1 GRLLDIL
8 RTSCGR
14 RVDVP
19 VIPASPLRGPLPPLP
34 FSIPGPSL
42 DEASGVLVP
51 VVEDKP
57 PVACLIKKPRMDEGV
72 NELVR
77 VILPQGGLGDLVAVV
92 SRQVPVLRKIEGP
105 PP

>member
-1 GRLLDIL
+1 IL

-14 RVDVP
+14 LVDVA
-19 VIPASPLRGPLPPLP
+19 VIPARPLRGSLPALP

-51 VVEDKP
+51 VVEDQSS
-57 PVACLIKKPRMDEGV
+57 VVLLVEKPRMDEGV
-72 NELVR
+72 HEPIGVT
-77 VILPQGGLGDLVAVV
+77 LPQGGLGDLVAVV
-92 SRQVPVLRKIEGP
+92 SRQIPVLRKIEGP